1 MEHSIYFNNDS
12 ANENILATLEELD
25 NIFFIENSSS
35 NSKKSVSNSEII
47 SNSDNID
54 DAKENFIDNFNEMH
68 LSNFEFVE
76 NSDNFIKDE
85 VYDNLKLK
93 VREIF
98 NNNKCLYNFNC
109 FEKIGYEQ
117 FFIHYIEFEGL
128 NKNMRDI
135 VIKGQLIAF
144 QQDENTKKKNCQ

>member
-54 DAKENFIDNFNEMH
+54 DIKENF
-68 LSNFEFVE
+68 
-76 NSDNFIKDE
+76 
-85 VYDNLKLK
+85 Y
-93 VREIF
+93 
-98 NNNKCLYNFNC
+98 
-109 FEKIGYEQ
+109 
-117 FFIHYIEFEGL
+117 
-128 NKNMRDI
+128 
-135 VIKGQLIAF
+135 
-144 QQDENTKKKNCQ
+144 

>member
-1 MEHSIYFNNDS
+1 
-12 ANENILATLEELD
+12 
-25 NIFFIENSSS
+25 
-35 NSKKSVSNSEII
+35 
-47 SNSDNID
+47 
-54 DAKENFIDNFNEMH
+54 MH
-68 LSNFEFVE
+68 LSNFEFVK

-98 NNNKCLYNFNC
+98 NNNKCLCNFNY
-109 FEKIGYEQ
+109 FEKIDYEQ
-117 FFIHYIEFEGL
+117 FFTHHVECEGL
-128 NKNMRDI
+128 NKNMQDM